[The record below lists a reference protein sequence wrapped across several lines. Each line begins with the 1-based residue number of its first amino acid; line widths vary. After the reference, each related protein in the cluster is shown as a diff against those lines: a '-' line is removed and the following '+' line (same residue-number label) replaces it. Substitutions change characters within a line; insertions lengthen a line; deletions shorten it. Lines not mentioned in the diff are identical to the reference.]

1 MAREA
6 LFNSDSLIDEPCEAE
21 IWDKSLSQRGYTKLK
36 SARSIRFSRVT
47 KELLGE
53 ALINKGS
60 IVLRSDSLETKI
72 TAPLVIVAR
81 ILGLFLGLGLRLLR
95 VRAVFDIGMSFV
107 VAMGPK
113 YCGGYRG

>member
-60 IVLRSDSLETKI
+60 IVLRFRFAGNED
-72 TAPLVIVAR
+72 
-81 ILGLFLGLGLRLLR
+81 
-95 VRAVFDIGMSFV
+95 
-107 VAMGPK
+107 
-113 YCGGYRG
+113 YCTFGDCC